1 MAFQVSPGV
10 LVQERDLTRI
20 IPAVST
26 SIGAVAIVANNGP
39 LDEIVAISSEQE
51 LVDTFG
57 KPDSSNFEYWF
68 SAANFLQYSNAL
80 RVVRATQTS
89 AVNATTSSTGVLI
102 KNSDDYENNYASGG
116 SAGSAIFAARSAGTY
131 GNNLLVSTC
140 PSATAYE
147 QTLSSSNQLDDTVTV
162 GDTTVTVDDGTA
174 FNVGDIIEFSST
186 ASGSDFD
193 TGEKYRITAIS
204 TNDLSIV
211 QHPRGAGG
219 LKTAYPD
226 DASIKRRWRYYDS
239 VDGAPGTSSYVL

>member
-26 SIGAVAIVANNGP
+26 SIGAVAIVANQGP

-51 LVDTFG
+51 LVATFG
-57 KPDSSNFEYWF
+57 KPDSTNFEYWF

-116 SAGSAIFAARSAGTY
+116 NAGSATFVARSAGTY

-140 PSATAYE
+140 PSAAAYE
-147 QTLSSSNQLDDTVTV
+147 ETATSKVDDTTAV
-162 GDTTVTVDDGTA
+162 GDTTVTVDD
-174 FNVGDIIEFSST
+174 
-186 ASGSDFD
+186 
-193 TGEKYRITAIS
+193 
-204 TNDLSIV
+204 
-211 QHPRGAGG
+211 
-219 LKTAYPD
+219 
-226 DASIKRRWRYYDS
+226 
-239 VDGAPGTSSYVL
+239 